1 MSYANN
7 APSGAITAPRRR
19 LRTSAGALA
28 VTVAAA
34 AVIVT
39 GVVVTNATD
48 NAPAPSAVTIADSDR
63 PTRAHPTGG
72 GGHALNQGPK
82 TVEGLN
88 GKKLVPGS

>member
-7 APSGAITAPRRR
+7 APIGAITAPRRR
-19 LRTSAGALA
+19 LRKSAGALA

-39 GVVVTNATD
+39 GVMVTNATD
-48 NAPAPSAVTIADSDR
+48 AAPPTVTIVDSDW

-88 GKKLVPGS
+88 GKKLVAGS